1 MATTPQK
8 NSEILASAP
17 TDKSPPLSKQL
28 GEAKTS
34 EEAFRVQTAAQEAVG
49 KTEREISEKEIPFL
63 TEARGAYRA
72 RLRDT
77 EAFAPTQESAGDLT
91 GLFAILATT
100 AFMSG
105 GSGKYSGMQSLNSL
119 AGAMEGYQKGRK
131 DLFNQEMKN
140 WEKNFQLNK
149 DWNDKQLTDYK
160 MAFDT
165 YTKNPQLGIALFKEI
180 GAKEPDG
187 LVNAYINRGELEKV
201 VKTAEQRVKQLEK
214 AEEKVRDLNNKYE
227 FERFKAEMKA
237 PQGLLKAT
245 GEVSKGYIAQN
256 ILSADLQGLLEDLKD
271 KNLTDQMRK
280 YRWESFFQEEGG
292 KFINQ
297 LLSETIPSELRAFLT
312 KVRDIR
318 NNYYLDISGKA
329 VTGAEAMRNYSAVPQ
344 PGDTPESMLD
354 KIGGM
359 KGRIDKKI
367 RQYQYFY
374 GFPSPPPDL
383 IVAGTKTDLQPGLN
397 YEQGEKALPV
407 VSTKEQYD
415 ALPSNTEYYEIDQTG
430 RRTLFRKP

>member
-49 KTEREISEKEIPFL
+49 KAEREITEKEIPFL

-105 GSGKYSGMQSLNSL
+105 GSGKYSGMQTLNSL

-227 FERFKAEMKA
+227 FERFKAELKGG
-237 PQGLLKAT
+237 QGILKPGAKI
-245 GEVSKGYIAQN
+245 GEGYISLGV
-256 ILSADLQGLLEDLKD
+256 LSNDLQGLTNDLKD
-271 KNLTDQMRK
+271 AKLQQQIRQYRIEAFLT
-280 YRWESFFQEEGG
+280 EEG
-292 KFINQ
+292 KILNQ
-297 LLSETIPSELRAFLT
+297 LLNEVIPAELRTFLT

-329 VTGAEAMRNYSAVPQ
+329 VTGAEALRNYGTVPQ
-344 PGDTPESMLD
+344 PGDSVDVIRD
-354 KIGGM
+354 KIAGM
-359 KGRIDKKI
+359 KGRVDEKI
-367 RQYQYFY
+367 ATYQTLY
-374 GFPSPPPDL
+374 GLPALPQSA
-383 IVAGTKTDLQPGLN
+383 VTAGRKTSLAPGEN
-397 YEQGEKALPV
+397 YEQSERTLPV
-407 VSTKEQYD
+407 ISTKEQYD